1 MRSEMHTSPPASLSA
16 DEQRGDSGSRKSVSG
31 ASGLI
36 RYSNQILQLTLDA
49 EWTVLGCNQEAS
61 DQFSLFAPELTG
73 ALFRNMLIELNG
85 AWSPLLPLT
94 LDSISGSM
102 RNFLPWD
109 SEENYGLGW
118 DLQFLVHQNFY
129 FLTLVPMLTPEV
141 SPSLGEEP
149 LSLEPSALQKTLRQ
163 LLLRTQ
169 QQEMRFR
176 YFVRHLPGAHFTQ
189 ERNFKFTIM
198 NDALEKL
205 LGYEV
210 IDSLRSGAEWRDWVH
225 PSDIDEMDK
234 NLELCRKGC
243 VPIASRFRLLMPNDD
258 RILYLMELRVPVR
271 GMDGKLWGYEGI
283 WLDLTRESIAER
295 RLQQASWKESLSEI
309 SGSLSHDFN
318 NVLGGICGLSDL
330 VFETLSPDNK
340 DYDSIKVIRDKSR
353 DAVGLIQRIIALNRE
368 DWGQIELHD
377 LVKLVEDQR
386 ELIRII
392 LPKDVTL
399 EMNLPSTEVP
409 VRLDAVALRRILL
422 NFATNARDAVSFKGR
437 VEVTARTVDCESYDR
452 SGLFSS
458 HCPDCKQAVEL
469 IFKDDG
475 RGIDP
480 AIIHRIFGPYFS
492 TKESAHDSGLG
503 LYSVTQF
510 ARENKFDYG
519 VRSEPDVGTEM
530 ILLIPVEDFE
540 EDYSCEEG
548 IGGDTDEEDSTLVRA
563 VLPVAIFGSANSF
576 LQPIVDMLEHNG
588 FPVAFLQDE
597 NAISNWMDSNELN
610 RSVLISVMSE
620 SASESRE
627 ICARLNLDCKKNL
640 LNLLVLRGLNP
651 DHFSDYVGSVFDGC
665 YVTTSKPSLCFRRI
679 IDFLEAKS

>member
-1 MRSEMHTSPPASLSA
+1 MSEMHPAPLVKLSA
-16 DEQRGDSGSRKSVSG
+16 GKQHSDSIARKSVSSS
-31 ASGLI
+31 AGLF
-36 RYSNQILQLTLDA
+36 RYSNQILQFTLDA
-49 EWTVLGCNQEAS
+49 DWTILGCNQEAS
-61 DQFSLFAPELTG
+61 DQFSLFAPELIG
-73 ALFRNMLIELNG
+73 GRLRSMLIELNDG
-85 AWSPLLPLT
+85 WSSLLPAT
-94 LDSISGSM
+94 LGSIAESL

-118 DLQFLVHQNFY
+118 DLQFLVHKDFY

-149 LSLEPSALQKTLRQ
+149 LSLEPSSLQKTLRQ

-189 ERNFKFTIM
+189 ERTLKFTIM

-205 LGYEV
+205 LGGEV

-225 PSDIDEMDK
+225 PSDFDEMEK
-234 NLELCRKGC
+234 NLELCRNGC
-243 VPIASRFRLLMPNDD
+243 VPVATRFRLLMPNED

-330 VFETLSPDNK
+330 VYETLPPESE
-340 DYDSIKVIRDKSR
+340 DYDSIKIIRDKSR
-353 DAVGLIQRIIALNRE
+353 EAVGLIQRIIALNRE

-377 LVKLVEDQR
+377 FVKLIEDQR

-399 EMNLPSTEVP
+399 ELTLPSAEVP

-422 NFATNARDAVSFKGR
+422 IFASNSRDAVSFKGR
-437 VEVTARTVDCESYDR
+437 VEVTARVVDYESYDR

-503 LYSVTQF
+503 LYSATQF

-519 VRSEPDVGTEM
+519 VRSELGTGTEM
-530 ILLIPVEDFE
+530 ILLVPVEDCD
-540 EDYSCEEG
+540 EDYSGEDDSDCEKR
-548 IGGDTDEEDSTLVRA
+548 EDPNLVEDF
-563 VLPVAIFGSANSF
+563 PVAVFGSANSF
-576 LQPIVDMLEHNG
+576 LRPILDMLEHNG
-588 FPVAFLQDE
+588 FSVAFLKNE
-597 NAISNWMDSNELN
+597 TAISKWLDLNGSN

-620 SASESRE
+620 SSSESRDL
-627 ICARLNLDCKKNL
+627 CSRLDFGRGNL
-640 LNLLVLRGLNP
+640 LSLLVLRGLNP

-665 YVTTSKPSLCFRRI
+665 YATTSEPSLCFRSI
-679 IDFLEAKS
+679 INFLEAK